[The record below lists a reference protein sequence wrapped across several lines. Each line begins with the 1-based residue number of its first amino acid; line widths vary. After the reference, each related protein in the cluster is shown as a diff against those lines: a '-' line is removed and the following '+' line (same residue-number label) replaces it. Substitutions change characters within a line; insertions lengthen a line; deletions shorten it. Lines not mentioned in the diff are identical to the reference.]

1 MLFLA
6 CLQYNVALPPAIL
19 SRFDLVHVM
28 IDEPDDVLDY
38 NVAQHIVK
46 VHQLKEEAISPE
58 FSTVQLQRYIAYA
71 RTLKPQVCWRH
82 ILALFSQM

>member
-1 MLFLA
+1 
-6 CLQYNVALPPAIL
+6 
-19 SRFDLVHVM
+19 M

-71 RTLKPQVCWRH
+71 RTLKPQVCWWY
-82 ILALFSQM
+82 ILALFSQMWTPNPYRTFLISSLLLV